1 MKKINIML
9 VLLICTFI
17 AFAQPGS
24 KTDSS
29 YANGYYVERI
39 KYFAQ
44 LKAPQKAIVFLGNS
58 ITEAGEWQEVL
69 PGKTVINRGISG
81 DNSFGVYARLD
92 ALLALKPAK
101 VFLLVGINDLK
112 RGTPAEVILNN
123 YKRIIEKIKMDAPE
137 TTLYLQSILPV
148 AEAVIPAIYAKINN
162 EKIRDLN
169 KGLKELAS
177 ITQLTFIDLY
187 NDVFIS
193 DDGQLK
199 KELTTDGL
207 HLKAAA
213 YIIWAKYLQ
222 DKNYL

>member
-1 MKKINIML
+1 MKKTGTLL
-9 VLLICTFI
+9 VLLVCSAI
-17 AFAQPGS
+17 AFAQTGS
-24 KTDSS
+24 NIDSS
-29 YANGYYVERI
+29 YANGYYVERM

-44 LKAPQKAIVFLGNS
+44 LKAPEKAIVFLGNS

-69 PGKTVINRGISG
+69 PGKKVINRGISG

-101 VFLLVGINDLK
+101 VFLLIGINDLK
-112 RGTPAEVILNN
+112 RGTPVEVILNN
-123 YKRIIEKIKMDAPE
+123 YTKIIQKIKKDAPE
-137 TTLYLQSILPV
+137 TTLYLQSVLPV
-148 AEAVIPAIYAKINN
+148 AGSVIPAIYAKITNGKVK
-162 EKIRDLN
+162 ELN
-169 KGLKELAS
+169 KGIRELANS
-177 ITQLTFIDLY
+177 DRLTYIDLY

-193 DDGQLK
+193 NEGQLK
-199 KELTTDGL
+199 IEFTTDGL

>member
-1 MKKINIML
+1 MKKTGSLL
-9 VLLICTFI
+9 VLLICTAI
-17 AFAQPGS
+17 VFAQTGS
-24 KTDSS
+24 NTDSS

-44 LKAPQKAIVFLGNS
+44 LKAPEKAIVFLGNS

-69 PGKTVINRGISG
+69 PGKKVINRGISG

-101 VFLLVGINDLK
+101 VFLLIGINDLK
-112 RGTPAEVILNN
+112 RGTPVEVILNN
-123 YKRIIEKIKMDAPE
+123 YTKIIEKIKKDAPE
-137 TTLYLQSILPV
+137 TTLYLQSVLPV
-148 AEAVIPAIYAKINN
+148 AESVIPVIYAKITNGKVK
-162 EKIRDLN
+162 ELN
-169 KGLKELAS
+169 KGIRELANS
-177 ITQLTFIDLY
+177 DRLTYIDLY

-193 DDGQLK
+193 NEGQLK
-199 KELTTDGL
+199 IEFTTDGL

>member
-1 MKKINIML
+1 MKKTGTLL
-9 VLLICTFI
+9 VLLICTAI
-17 AFAQPGS
+17 VFAQTGS
-24 KTDSS
+24 NTDSS

-44 LKAPQKAIVFLGNS
+44 LKAPEKAIVFLGNS

-69 PGKTVINRGISG
+69 PGKKVINRGISG

-101 VFLLVGINDLK
+101 IFLLIGINDLK
-112 RGTPAEVILNN
+112 RGTPVEVILNN
-123 YKRIIEKIKMDAPE
+123 YTKIIEKIKKDAPG
-137 TTLYLQSILPV
+137 TTLYLQSVLPV
-148 AEAVIPAIYAKINN
+148 AESVIPVIYAKITNG
-162 EKIRDLN
+162 KV
-169 KGLKELAS
+169 KELNNGIRELANS
-177 ITQLTFIDLY
+177 DRLTYIDLY

-193 DDGQLK
+193 NEGQLK
-199 KELTTDGL
+199 IEFTTDGL